1 MNDFGVASGAAGR
14 GELARNPGGSVDSV
28 PAREQRRPVIGLTT
42 YLQRAQTGVW
52 DVRAGFLPAVYFE
65 AVGMAGGLPVLL
77 PPQPVDD
84 ATADRLLDGL
94 DGLIIT
100 GGRDVDPGVY
110 GSSRH
115 PATDDPVA
123 DSRTR
128 DRFEFALL
136 HAALRRRLPVLGI
149 CRGAQVL
156 NVALGGTL
164 HQHLPDVL
172 GHTRHQQG
180 NAVFSTSSIATVAG
194 TRVRALVGAVTEA
207 QCYHHQAID
216 RLGDGLIVSASDTD
230 GVIEAIEIDARQHPG
245 RWVVAVQWHPEER
258 LDDLRLFAGLV
269 EAAAAYVQRRTQAV
283 DA

>member
-1 MNDFGVASGAAGR
+1 MNASEG
-14 GELARNPGGSVDSV
+14 
-28 PAREQRRPVIGLTT
+28 RPVIGLTT
-42 YLQRAQTGVW
+42 YLQQAQTGVW
-52 DVRAGFLPAVYFE
+52 DVRASFLPAIYFE
-65 AVGMAGGLPVLL
+65 GVGLAGGISVLL

-84 ATADRLLDGL
+84 AIAERLVDGL

-100 GGRDVDPGVY
+100 GGRDVDPAAY
-110 GSSRH
+110 GSTRH
-115 PATDDPVA
+115 PATDEPIA

-128 DRFEFALL
+128 DAFELALL
-136 HAALRRRLPVLGI
+136 RAALRRGLPVLGI

-172 GHTRHQQG
+172 GHSRHQQG
-180 NAVFSTSSIATVAG
+180 NAVFSTSTITTVPG
-194 TRVRALVGAVTEA
+194 TQVAALVGPSTEA

-216 RLGDGLIVSASDTD
+216 RLGDGLIVGASDAD
-230 GVIEAIEIDARQHPG
+230 GVIEAVEVDPQRHPG

-269 EAAAAYVQRRTQAV
+269 GAAAHHASQKVSV
-283 DA
+283 